1 MSGKNV
7 CVCGKKCRGIEC
19 GWCRARR
26 KGLEKL
32 PVRCPLCGVEFG
44 LARRLWSFYEKRGKF
59 PACPICHR
67 KVSGS
72 RFQHQ
77 TKEERAEA
85 LSLSA
90 ISRKGHSYEAVKK
103 QWETIK
109 ADPDQLKS
117 LLEKRKANMGRIW
130 ETMSE
135 EERNRRVG
143 LLFSSHGRSRSRSKG
158 NDVLKRMMQDEG
170 LYDGFV
176 SEQVFHGYIPD
187 EINHELKI
195 IVEYFGD
202 VYHCNPRS
210 YKDESQFVSLIRRT
224 VGQQWSRDRKRLG
237 VFYQNGYSVV
247 IVWARDFRNSPR
259 KELERIRDEI
269 TRKRVLVGIV

>member
-7 CVCGKKCRGIEC
+7 CVCGKRCRGIEC

-32 PVRCPLCGVEFG
+32 PVQCSDCGAEFG
-44 LARRLWSFYEKRGKF
+44 LAKRLWSFYEKRGKF
-59 PACPICHR
+59 PVCPTCHG

-72 RFQHQ
+72 RFQNQ
-77 TKEERAEA
+77 TKEERAKA
-85 LSLSA
+85 LRLSA
-90 ISRKGHSYEAVKK
+90 VSRKGHSYEAVRK
-103 QWETIK
+103 QWDTIK
-109 ADPDQLKS
+109 ADPEKLGK
-117 LLEKRKANMGRIW
+117 LLEKRKSNMDRVW
-130 ETMSE
+130 EEMSE
-135 EERNRRVG
+135 EERNRRVSMF
-143 LLFSSHGRSRSRSKG
+143 FSSHGRSRSKG
-158 NDVLKRMMQDEG
+158 NDALKQMMQDAG

-202 VYHCNPRS
+202 AYHCNPRS
-210 YKDESQFVSLIRRT
+210 YKEEAQFVNLIQRT

-259 KELERIRDEI
+259 KELKRIRDEI
-269 TRKRVLVGIV
+269 ARKRVLVGIV

>member
-1 MSGKNV
+1 MSGKSV
-7 CVCGKKCRGIEC
+7 CTCGKRCRGTEC
-19 GWCRARR
+19 GWCRSSRR
-26 KGLEKL
+26 ASEKL
-32 PVRCPLCGVEFG
+32 PILCRTCGQEFG
-44 LARRLWSFYEKRGKF
+44 LARRFWASYKRLGVFPDCPSCRGKD
-59 PACPICHR
+59 A
-67 KVSGS
+67 GS
-72 RFQHQ
+72 RFRHQ

-85 LSLSA
+85 LRLSA
-90 ISRKGHSYEAVKK
+90 ASRKGHSYEAVRK
-103 QWETIK
+103 QWDTIK
-109 ADPDQLKS
+109 ADPEKFKE
-117 LLEKRKANMGRIW
+117 LLGKRKANMDRVW
-130 ETMSE
+130 DTMSE

-143 LLFSSHGRSRSRSKG
+143 LLFSSHGRSRSKG
-158 NDVLKRMMQDEG
+158 NDALKRMMQDAG

-202 VYHCNPRS
+202 AYHCNPRS
-210 YKDESQFVSLIRRT
+210 YKDESQFVKLIQRT

-247 IVWARDFRNSPR
+247 IVWSRDFSNSPR

-269 TRKRVLVGIV
+269 VRKRVLVGVV